1 LESNGGKLVEN
12 PAQERSIALKTIRTK
27 KMKFVNEK
35 TLIVAVDI
43 GKVSNQG
50 YGRCPNGE
58 EVKPFEFFNNGEG
71 FKKFWGRIWQV
82 KETYHLEAVVVGF
95 ESTGPYGEPLVH
107 FLSKRPVRLVQVNPM
122 HTKRLKELEGNSPE
136 KTDRK
141 DPKVIAD
148 IMGLGHALTVIIPE
162 GAAAELRRL
171 TQARERA
178 VQRKTALWNQLQSL
192 IALLFPEFLQ
202 VMKDLKTQSARYLLE
217 HYPTPQEICRLGL
230 EGLTAL
236 LKRVSRGKL
245 KLERARAVYE
255 AASESVG
262 IQEGERSLC
271 LEIRELLGAI
281 AATEGFVAVVEQ
293 EMAQGLGQIPY
304 SPFLLSVRGVG
315 KVTVAGLI
323 GEVGDFRKFHTLA
336 EIMKLAG
343 LNLFEISSGQHKGRR
358 HISKRGRPLLR
369 KLLFFAAL
377 NMVRQNGLM
386 RPFYQRLVGRGMRR
400 IKALVAVA
408 RKLLGILFAL
418 VRDQRFYIPDYGKKG
433 AVELEAA

>member
-1 LESNGGKLVEN
+1 MKM
-12 PAQERSIALKTIRTK
+12 IRTE
-27 KMKFVNEK
+27 KMRFVNGK
-35 TLIVAVDI
+35 TMIVGVDI

-58 EVKPFEFFNNGEG
+58 EVKPFEFLNNGEG
-71 FKKFWGRIWQV
+71 FERFWERIWQA
-82 KETYHLEAVVVGF
+82 KEGHHLEAVVVGF
-95 ESTGPYGEPLVH
+95 ESTGSYGEPLVQ

-148 IMGLGHALTVIIPE
+148 IIGLGHALTVIVPE

-192 IALLFPEFLQ
+192 LVLVFPEFLQ
-202 VMKDLKTQSARYLLE
+202 VMKDIKTHSARYLLE
-217 HYPTPQEICRLGL
+217 HYPTPPEVCHLGL
-230 EGLTAL
+230 EELAAL

-255 AASESVG
+255 AARGSVG
-262 IQEGERSLC
+262 IREGERAIC

-281 AATEGFVAVVEQ
+281 TATEGFIVAVEE
-293 EMAQGLGQIPY
+293 EMGRALEQIPY

-315 KVTVAGLI
+315 RVTVAGLI
-323 GEVGDFRKFHTLA
+323 GEVGDFRKFHTLS

-369 KLLFFAAL
+369 KLLFFAAI
-377 NMVRQNGLM
+377 NMVRQKGLL
-386 RPFYQRLVGRGMRR
+386 RPFYQRLVGRGMQR

-418 VRDQRFYIPDYGKKG
+418 VRDQRFYIPGYGEQG

>member
-1 LESNGGKLVEN
+1 
-12 PAQERSIALKTIRTK
+12 
-27 KMKFVNEK
+27 
-35 TLIVAVDI
+35 
-43 GKVSNQG
+43 
-50 YGRCPNGE
+50 
-58 EVKPFEFFNNGEG
+58 
-71 FKKFWGRIWQV
+71 
-82 KETYHLEAVVVGF
+82 
-95 ESTGPYGEPLVH
+95 
-107 FLSKRPVRLVQVNPM
+107 M

-202 VMKDLKTQSARYLLE
+202 VMKDLKTRSARYLLE
-217 HYPTPQEICRLGL
+217 HYPTPQEICCLGL

-271 LEIRELLGAI
+271 PEIRELLGAI

-418 VRDQRFYIPDYGKKG
+418 VRDQRFYIPDYGKK
-433 AVELEAA
+433 ERLSWRQRKDRLEDGSGEILIALI

>member
-1 LESNGGKLVEN
+1 LESNSELVKN
-12 PAQERSIALKTIRTK
+12 PTGERSIALETIGTK

-50 YGRCPNGE
+50 YARCPNGQ

-71 FKKFWGRIWQV
+71 FKKFWERIRQA
-82 KETYHLEAVVVGF
+82 KETYHLDAVVVGF
-95 ESTGPYGEPLVH
+95 ESTGPYGEPLVQ
-107 FLSKRPVRLVQVNPM
+107 FLSKRPVGLVQVNPM

-148 IMGLGHALTVIIPE
+148 IMGLGHALTVIVPE
-162 GAAAELRRL
+162 GAAADLRRL

-192 IALLFPEFLQ
+192 LVLLFPEFLQ
-202 VMKDLKTQSARYLLE
+202 VMKDIKTQSARYLLG
-217 HYPTPQEICRLGL
+217 HYPTPQEVCRLGL

-236 LKRVSRGKL
+236 LKQVSRGKL

-262 IQEGERSLC
+262 LQEGQMAIC
-271 LEIRELLGAI
+271 LEIRELLGSV
-281 AATEGFVAVVEQ
+281 AATEGFIAVVEQ
-293 EMAQGLGQIPY
+293 EMAQALEQIPY
-304 SPFLLSVRGVG
+304 SPFLLSVKGVG

-336 EIMKLAG
+336 EMMKLAG

-369 KLLFFAAL
+369 KLLFFAAINL
-377 NMVRQNGLM
+377 VRQKGLM
-386 RPFYQRLVGRGMRR
+386 RPFYQRLVGRGMQR

-418 VRDQRFYIPDYGKKG
+418 VRDQRVYIPDYGKKG

>member
-1 LESNGGKLVEN
+1 ME
-12 PAQERSIALKTIRTK
+12 AIRTK

-43 GKVSNQG
+43 GKGSNQG
-50 YGRCPNGE
+50 YARCPNGV

-71 FKKFWGRIWQV
+71 FKKFWERIWQA

-95 ESTGPYGEPLVH
+95 ESTGPYGEPLVQ

-148 IMGLGHALTVIIPE
+148 IIGLGHALTVIFPE

-192 IALLFPEFLQ
+192 LVLLFPEFLQ
-202 VMKDLKTQSARYLLE
+202 VMKDIKTHSARYLLE

-245 KLERARAVYE
+245 RLERARAVYE

-262 IQEGERSLC
+262 LQEGQMALC

-281 AATEGFVAVVEQ
+281 AATEGFIVAVEQ
-293 EMAQGLGQIPY
+293 EMAQALGQIPY

-369 KLLFFAAL
+369 KLLFFAAI
-377 NMVRQNGLM
+377 NMVRQKGLM

-408 RKLLGILFAL
+408 RKLLGVLFAL
-418 VRDQRFYIPDYGKKG
+418 VRDQRVYIPDYGKKG

>member
-1 LESNGGKLVEN
+1 
-12 PAQERSIALKTIRTK
+12 
-27 KMKFVNEK
+27 
-35 TLIVAVDI
+35 
-43 GKVSNQG
+43 
-50 YGRCPNGE
+50 
-58 EVKPFEFFNNGEG
+58 
-71 FKKFWGRIWQV
+71 
-82 KETYHLEAVVVGF
+82 
-95 ESTGPYGEPLVH
+95 
-107 FLSKRPVRLVQVNPM
+107 
-122 HTKRLKELEGNSPE
+122 
-136 KTDRK
+136 
-141 DPKVIAD
+141 
-148 IMGLGHALTVIIPE
+148 MGLGHALTVIVPE

-178 VQRKTALWNQLQSL
+178 VQRKTVLWNQLQSL
-192 IALLFPEFLQ
+192 LALLFPEFLQ
-202 VMKDLKTQSARYLLE
+202 VMKDLKTHSARYLLG
-217 HYPTPQEICRLGL
+217 HYPTPQEVCDLGL
-230 EGLTAL
+230 EELAVL
-236 LKRVSRGKL
+236 LRRVSRGKL
-245 KLERARAVYE
+245 KLERARMVYE
-255 AASESVG
+255 AARASVG
-262 IQEGERSLC
+262 IREGQRAIC

-281 AATEGFVAVVEQ
+281 SATEGFIAGVEE
-293 EMAQGLGQIPY
+293 EMARALEQIPY

-369 KLLFFAAL
+369 KLLFFAAI

-418 VRDQRFYIPDYGKKG
+418 VRDHQVYIPDYGKKG
-433 AVELEAA
+433 TVELEAA